1 MVMKSFRGRLA
12 SIFAPQQVQANT
24 PKPRQGTVLMTS
36 GDTLLSPTEYRMN
49 VEQHLRSAMG
59 GSVNVS
65 DGLITRAFGVSAT
78 AFSCTEYRA
87 ETGGSIPLR
96 AIDPTDNLLESSPV
110 DYMLSRSNYLLFES
124 IASVLLF
131 GRCYWRKVKNEYG
144 YPTGLEL
151 INATDVTEYLDE
163 FDRVEHY
170 EVNIGRGNF
179 ETLYPRDVV
188 YMEAFDPDPDGNGVS
203 KFEVAWRALN
213 IELAISIHAAA
224 FFVNGARIDGF
235 LSFDD
240 ELTDDQY
247 AKARED
253 WKSFQGAARAHK
265 TAVMPGGAKWNPV
278 STDPKDLAMTE
289 LKDDDRK
296 DICTIFNVHPALIGL
311 ADVADQLSANS
322 TFNAVE
328 VQHIRSV
335 EIPFIRRVILKAL
348 NEQWTW
354 VDFDREQYYTLD
366 IDESRVPA
374 LNEANLV
381 KAQTAVDLTAQT
393 AVLDY
398 NEARKLVGYDER
410 PDYFKRSPAEMLTA
424 LEGNVISINEGRALL
439 GLNPVPWGQALLI
452 DGAPVP
458 LGDVAGYWKA
468 KLGIPDMGAS
478 GGLMLPPSDPNA
490 PPTNAPPGP
499 PTPPVLSAGYSFI
512 PPSNGLPGVWMPNTP
527 PEPGFEP
534 LTSPHLILSS
544 PPRASNRAAEPLS
557 FRLMFS
563 HNQHVRY
570 CVRTLSS
577 WASDHDIN
585 VQAWTPE
592 SEWSIELLRSAQWNP
607 ADLSRVLRT
616 VDYANTR
623 KVDLVSDGYIQ
634 DGLNVYLRLGGDLGA
649 LQAAV
654 EHDLETAG
662 MSADPVFPLA
672 VRLCVLSSAE
682 AVPLPTPLNYPLVG
696 AFLAV
701 QSGTR
706 IHHTWAFRAASTG
719 QTQELA
725 AWEKALRRRGMDYEF
740 NPETLSPETA
750 AFIRWALWEKHD
762 LTAVFQA
769 ARSHVT
775 GHSPRDLWS
784 QWDATRSIQST
795 RLDFEG
801 QIEDLIADARGG
813 RIDRREFSN
822 RMRNIIR
829 GYGELAYLNGLQDG
843 GVQMELDELDP
854 AERNE
859 IKALI
864 SSQNQFVSK
873 FGDTLF
879 NGAGLTDAQAGQKP
893 SMWFNMS
900 VMPIYNAGLVSADKN
915 GLREWVLGNT
925 EHCTDCKRLSGQKR
939 RLSFWTDH
947 IMPQDQRLECKGF
960 NCQCKLVPARGSA
973 SRGRLPF
980 AVRMVVISEDGKR
993 KAVPLVDIEPDS
1005 YYESRGFAGME
1016 SGVILVEN
1024 ESVRFVRWAEYD
1036 LEPGDHVHIPEG
1048 SDFDAAVEIIEQSAQ
1063 ESEHHE
1069 HDMG

>member
-1 MVMKSFRGRLA
+1 MFNQIRARVSSLIAPRPALA
-12 SIFAPQQVQANT
+12 QPKKGGSI
-24 PKPRQGTVLMTS
+24 LLTS
-36 GDTLLSPTEYRMN
+36 GDSLLTPTQYRMD
-49 VEQHLRSAMG
+49 VERHLRSAMG
-59 GSVNVS
+59 VSVNVS

-96 AIDPTDNLLESSPV
+96 AVDPDRTLLESSPI

-131 GRCYWRKVKNEYG
+131 GRCYWRKVKNEFG

-151 INATDVTEYLDE
+151 IAATDVTEYLDN
-163 FDRVEHY
+163 FDRVERY
-170 EVNIGRGNF
+170 EVNIGGGNH
-179 ETLYPRDVV
+179 ETLYPKDVV

-224 FFVNGARIDGF
+224 FFINGARIDGF

-278 STDPKDLAMTE
+278 STDPKDLAMVE
-289 LKDDDRK
+289 LKEDERK
-296 DICTIFNVHPALIGL
+296 DICTTFNVHPALIGL
-311 ADVADQLSANS
+311 GDVADQLSANS
-322 TFNAVE
+322 TYAAVE
-328 VQHIRSV
+328 VSHIRSV
-335 EIPFIRRVILKAL
+335 EIPFIRRIVLKAL
-348 NEQWTW
+348 NEQWAW
-354 VDFDREQYYTLD
+354 VDFDRGDYYTLD
-366 IDESRVPA
+366 IDEARVPA
-374 LNEANLV
+374 LTEANLV
-381 KAQTAVDLTAQT
+381 KAQTAVDLTTST

-398 NEARKLVGYDER
+398 NEARQLVGYDER
-410 PDYFKRSPAEMLTA
+410 GDYFKRPPAEALTV
-424 LEGNVISINEGRALL
+424 LEKAGITVNEFRALM
-439 GLNPVPWGQALLI
+439 GMNPAPWGNALLI

-458 LGDVAGYWKA
+458 LSDIAGYWKA
-468 KLGIPDMGAS
+468 KLGIPDMGA
-478 GGLMLPPSDPNA
+478 GGQMLPPDSPGA
-490 PPTNAPPGP
+490 GQPPSQ
-499 PTPPVLSAGYSFI
+499 PTPPNPPTLSGGGFYVE
-512 PPSNGLPGVWMPNTP
+512 PSQGLPGVWIPAP
-527 PEPGFEP
+527 PEGQGFEP
-534 LTSPHLILSS
+534 LTSPHLMLSRLNA
-544 PPRASNRAAEPLS
+544 PPRRAPAPTPDPLS

-563 HNQHVRY
+563 HNQYVRQAM
-570 CVRTLSS
+570 RTLSA
-577 WASDHDIN
+577 WLSDQQIET
-585 VQAWTPE
+585 VGWTPE
-592 SEWSIELLRSAQWNP
+592 SEWAVELLRAERWNP
-607 ADLSRVLRT
+607 AALSSLLRM
-616 VDYANTR
+616 VDYTNTR
-623 KVDLVSDGYIQ
+623 KVDLSTEGYLQ
-634 DGLNVYLRLGGDLGA
+634 QGVNVYLTLSGDLGA
-649 LQAAV
+649 LQTAIETDLDGAGLDVTPAA
-654 EHDLETAG
+654 
-662 MSADPVFPLA
+662 PLA

-682 AVPLPTPLNYPLVG
+682 PIPLPTPLNYPLVG

-706 IHHTWAFRAASTG
+706 THHTWAFRTASTA

-725 AWEKALRRRGMDYEF
+725 AWEKTLSRRGAGYEF
-740 NPETLSPETA
+740 IPETLSPETV
-750 AFIRWALWEKHD
+750 AFIRWALWEKHE
-762 LTAVFQA
+762 ARSIFQA

-775 GHSPRDLWS
+775 GHAPRDLWLA
-784 QWDATRSIQST
+784 WDATRSIQST

-801 QIEDLIADARGG
+801 QIEDLIADARAS

-864 SSQNQFVSK
+864 SAQSQFVSK

-879 NGAGLTDAQAGQKP
+879 NGAGITDAQAGQKP

-915 GLREWVLGNT
+915 GLREWVMGNT

-939 RLSFWTDH
+939 RLSFWKDH
-947 IMPQDQRLECKGF
+947 IMPQDHRLECGGY
-960 NCQCKLVPARGSA
+960 NCQCRLVPARGTA

-980 AVRMVVISEDGKR
+980 AVRMIVIDSEGKR

-1005 YYESRGFAGME
+1005 YYESRGFGGME
-1016 SGVILVEN
+1016 SGVILVDSV
-1024 ESVRFVRWAEYD
+1024 SVRFVKWAEYD
-1036 LEPGDHVHIPEG
+1036 LEPGDHVHIPAG
-1048 SDFDAAVEIIEQSAQ
+1048 SDLQAAIDILESTAQ
-1063 ESEHHE
+1063 ETQDHE